1 MVVMRI
7 QRSTILA
14 LHYAGF
20 LIGNYIITRYPSC
33 TLIFIVLTAFWVF
46 FFEWGLNY
54 LNKRQILRT
63 EIQRNTIVPLYY
75 MAFVIINFINHHHD
89 SGIHL
94 LLIPAWTFFFALGL
108 DYLKKRYYSR
118 KSYYF
123 YLAVAFLSSGFIA
136 FVVAWIMDTIAARK
150 EKKEVERNFQGDYWT

>member
-1 MVVMRI
+1 MRI
-7 QRSTILA
+7 RRSTILA
-14 LHYAGF
+14 LHYVGF

-33 TLIFIVLTAFWVF
+33 TSIFIVLTAFWVF
-46 FFEWGLNY
+46 FLEWGLNY
-54 LNKRQILRT
+54 LNKKQILRT
-63 EIQRNTIVPLYY
+63 EIQRNSIVPLYY

-89 SGIHL
+89 SGMYL

-118 KSYYF
+118 KSYYL

-136 FVVAWIMDTIAARK
+136 FVVAWIMDTVAARK
-150 EKKEVERNFQGDYWT
+150 EKKEVERNLEGDYWT